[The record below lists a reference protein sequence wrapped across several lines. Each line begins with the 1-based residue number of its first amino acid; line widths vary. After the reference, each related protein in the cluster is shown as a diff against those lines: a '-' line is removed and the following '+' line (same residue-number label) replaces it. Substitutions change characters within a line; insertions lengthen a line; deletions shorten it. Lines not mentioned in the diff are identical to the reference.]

1 MDEPMHPLLILAV
14 AAAPPPQ
21 GGDVGQAVAAS
32 EFSIPFELNQGHIFV
47 SAYVNGRGP
56 YRFGFDT
63 GASGI
68 GRADS
73 RLACELSL
81 PHAGQAANSDGVVVS
96 TADVVSVES
105 LRLGALE
112 KRNVTL
118 IARDYNKGR
127 APDAAPLMGIIARD
141 FFADRLVTIDYPK
154 RTIRFSTGSLRA
166 DEEGVFAWSGSLTVP
181 VCFAAGCFPGKLDT
195 GSSRSLVI
203 PKNLLPKIAASEPT
217 LVGKAA
223 RTNSSA
229 TLYEIQLK
237 EPVRIGGVTAVAQKA
252 LYAEPSDSVIDVGSD
267 FLKDYVLTVDQAHRL
282 VRLTMPDAIPAPAR
296 P

>member
-1 MDEPMHPLLILAV
+1 MDEPMHPLLILAL
-14 AAAPPPQ
+14 AAAPAPQ
-21 GGDVGQAVAAS
+21 GADIGRAGAS
-32 EFSIPFELNQGHIFV
+32 EFSIPFELDHGHIFV

-68 GRADS
+68 GRADA
-73 RLACELSL
+73 RLTAELSL
-81 PHAGQAANSDGVVVS
+81 PQVSATENSDGVIVS

-112 KRNVTL
+112 KKNVRL
-118 IARDYNKGR
+118 ISRDYNKGR
-127 APDAAPLMGIIARD
+127 DPKAPPLMGIIARD

-154 RTIRFSTGSLRA
+154 RRISFGTGALRA
-166 DEEGVFAWSGSLTVP
+166 DDEGVFAYSGGLAVP

-203 PKNLLPKIAASEPT
+203 PKDVLPKIAATEAV
-217 LVGKAA
+217 LIGKGA
-223 RTNSSA
+223 RTNSTA
-229 TLYEIQLK
+229 ALYEVQLK
-237 EPVRIGGVTAVAQKA
+237 EPVRIGGVTAVAQRA
-252 LYAEPSDSVIDVGSD
+252 LYAEPSDSVINIGSD
-267 FLKDYVLTVDQAHRL
+267 FLKDYVLTIDQRHHL
-282 VRLTMPDAIPAPAR
+282 VRLTMPDTNETSVR